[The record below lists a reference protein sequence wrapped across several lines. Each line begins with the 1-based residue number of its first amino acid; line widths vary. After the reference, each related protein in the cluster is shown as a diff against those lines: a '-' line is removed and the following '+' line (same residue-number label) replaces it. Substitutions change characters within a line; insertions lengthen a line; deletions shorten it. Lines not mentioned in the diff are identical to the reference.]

1 MGVDTSFDGCGSIL
15 RQENKNNEWHLCC
28 YECGLWNK
36 AGNTYDP
43 GKCERHWLVKP
54 LMQIRNWVYGVRSL
68 VETAANTLVHQ
79 LNLAANDLSG
89 ALPTSWIM
97 WIRLF
102 NFDVKQVPG
111 GLNGGPNSLW
121 RKPQWAGEPEP
132 EEEDDPDETIQASLH
147 GIRVEQG
154 LDWNRRERL
163 YEPFDGLRLVE
174 EYNWRWMEV
183 GEFLG
188 NLKWPEGGTSEEM
201 QQFWQEVTK
210 YLVSDGVL

>member
-1 MGVDTSFDGCGSIL
+1 MTILKKALCNAPALKTFDISNGAGQIEMGVDTSFDGCGSIL

-89 ALPTSWIM
+89 ALPTS
-97 WIRLF
+97 
-102 NFDVKQVPG
+102 
-111 GLNGGPNSLW
+111 
-121 RKPQWAGEPEP
+121 
-132 EEEDDPDETIQASLH
+132 
-147 GIRVEQG
+147 
-154 LDWNRRERL
+154 
-163 YEPFDGLRLVE
+163 
-174 EYNWRWMEV
+174 
-183 GEFLG
+183 
-188 NLKWPEGGTSEEM
+188 
-201 QQFWQEVTK
+201 
-210 YLVSDGVL
+210 